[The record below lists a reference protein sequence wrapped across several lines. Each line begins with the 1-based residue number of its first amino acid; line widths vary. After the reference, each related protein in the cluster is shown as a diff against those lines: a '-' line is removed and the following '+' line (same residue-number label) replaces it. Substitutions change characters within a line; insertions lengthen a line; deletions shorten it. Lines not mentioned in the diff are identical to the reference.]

1 MPIKFKLSWYG
12 VDMFYK
18 IDRQANKNHLIIESM
33 IVKSIEN
40 VIKQA
45 FLLLLILLVGN
56 VSAQNLS
63 QKAEISVLTFGP
75 GDSELYSAYGHSA
88 IRVYDPINR
97 FDAAY
102 NYGTFD
108 FNQPN
113 FYLNFTRGNLI
124 YKVAVQDARRLNEYY
139 QYNNRSITEQ
149 VLDLTHKQKEL
160 VFNYLQNNAKPEN
173 ADYNY
178 DYFYDN
184 CATRI
189 GYVFV
194 EALGEDIRFDD
205 NFVEEPGLTVREL
218 TDRYSAVEF
227 PWGKLGIDICLG
239 MPMDKRL
246 TNMQYTYI
254 PEYVLKAFGIA
265 QVMKNGKWQPI
276 VKATNYVFVAN
287 DDNANGPKI
296 TPNIVFWSF
305 LVLVVIISIV
315 AKAKNI
321 SLRWFDLILFLLVGI
336 LGTLLFLLWVAT
348 DHAAAACNL
357 NLLWAWPTHLVV
369 AFMLVKKQKPRW
381 LNWYLLL
388 TVKLAILLVIFWAV
402 IPQALN
408 MALIP
413 VVLAIAT
420 RATGA
425 ILE

>member
-1 MPIKFKLSWYG
+1 
-12 VDMFYK
+12 MFYK

-160 VFNYLQNNAKPEN
+160 VFDYLQNNAKPEN

-189 GYVFV
+189 GYIFV

-205 NFVEEPGLTVREL
+205 NFVDEPGLTVREL
-218 TDRYSAVEF
+218 TDRYSSVGF

-276 VKATNYVFVAN
+276 VKATNYVFVVN
-287 DDNANGPKI
+287 DDNANGPAI

-321 SLRWFDLILFLLVGI
+321 SLRWFDLILFLLVGL

-348 DHAAAACNL
+348 DHAAAAWNL
-357 NLLWAWPTHLVV
+357 NLLWAWPTHLVI
-369 AFMLVKKQKPRW
+369 AFMLVKKHKPRW

-425 ILE
+425 ILD